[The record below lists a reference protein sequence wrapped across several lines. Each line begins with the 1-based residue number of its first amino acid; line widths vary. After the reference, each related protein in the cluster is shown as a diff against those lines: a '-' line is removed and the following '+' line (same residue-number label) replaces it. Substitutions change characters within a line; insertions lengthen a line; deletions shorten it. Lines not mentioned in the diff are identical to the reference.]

1 MALKKEKL
9 GVGKP
14 SIDLEGAWVDD
25 SMGDGYNF
33 LWGIPTNHESKVLNG
48 TLVHTSYVVAV
59 RGNVVETKRSVYN
72 ILSWDKDK
80 IHPQAE
86 LF

>member
-1 MALKKEKL
+1 MALKKEPL
-9 GVGKP
+9 GQGKP
-14 SIDLEGAWVDD
+14 IIDLNKAWVDD
-25 SMGDGYNF
+25 SMGDGCNF
-33 LWGIPTNHESKVLNG
+33 LWGRPVNHPVENLND
-48 TLVHTSYVVAV
+48 TLVWTSYIVAV

-72 ILSWDKDK
+72 VLSWDKDK